1 MFVSKLPEWST
12 MKTFVFSFACPLDQN
27 IHYIYI
33 NNYNRNVKVK
43 IGRQTIGG
51 HNLSNAINSR
61 GCFLL

>member
-1 MFVSKLPEWST
+1 